1 MLKLFKKKKAIV
13 DSYEGCRTCS
23 KYQTLECPNSYYC
36 FDTEHKPYYERR
48 IGMNKQEL
56 NNEIKKAMKTKENER
71 RDILRQILQEVK
83 NKEINEKIEADA
95 AVIDAVIKKLHKQIG
110 ESLEASEKTD
120 NVERTE
126 HFRLQ
131 LSLLEEYLPKILDG
145 DELIKMIDEELA
157 AFDKIDGRV
166 MGQIMKT
173 LGGKTGGNFNK
184 QFAADY
190 IKGQM

>member
-1 MLKLFKKKKAIV
+1 
-13 DSYEGCRTCS
+13 
-23 KYQTLECPNSYYC
+23 
-36 FDTEHKPYYERR
+36 
-48 IGMNKQEL
+48 MNKQEL
-56 NNEIKKAMKTKENER
+56 NDEIKNAMKARDNDR

-83 NKEINEKIEADA
+83 NKEINEKIEVDA
-95 AVIDAVIKKLHKQIG
+95 AAIDVVIKKLHKQIG

-145 DELIKMIDEELA
+145 DELIAMIDEELA

-166 MGQIMKT
+166 MGQVMKT

-184 QFAADY
+184 QFAAEY
-190 IKGQM
+190 IKEKM